1 MILNSHSSKKK
12 KKQQKRSIKLKSSK
26 RNIINA
32 IKLQEKSQNYI
43 SKFQLNSLSKKKNK
57 KIVNKILKNN
67 ELIIYT
73 SLPNTL
79 NIFKD
84 GKSSDNL
91 DENSTFIFSGD
102 FESHDENNQIIDNYL
117 KRSNVKTIFDCKSIS
132 TISNKED
139 YEIIFSKENSFTLSS
154 SKSSLNSEMMS
165 TKIKE
170 SNNQKLMSI
179 LKKINSSSNHIESDK
194 HSNISKIEI
203 NNDKKNYPNA
213 LSNAMT
219 KELKENEIKKKIK
232 IKRKKSKK
240 IYFVLFIFINF
251 IFYVGFIMKL
261 FEPSVEKLFYDNDH
275 DNFIYTTSLLSL
287 ARSLAKK

>member
-12 KKQQKRSIKLKSSK
+12 NKQQKRSIKLKSNK

-57 KIVNKILKNN
+57 KIVNKILKNK
-67 ELIIYT
+67 ELIIYA

-102 FESHDENNQIIDNYL
+102 IESHDENNQIIDNYL

-139 YEIIFSKENSFTLSS
+139 YEIIFSQENSFTLSS

-179 LKKINSSSNHIESDK
+179 LKKINSSRNYIESDK